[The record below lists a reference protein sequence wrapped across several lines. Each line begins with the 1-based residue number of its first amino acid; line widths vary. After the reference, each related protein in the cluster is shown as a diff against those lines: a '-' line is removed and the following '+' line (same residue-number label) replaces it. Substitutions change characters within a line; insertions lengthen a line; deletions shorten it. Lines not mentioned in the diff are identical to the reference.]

1 MRRAAIAILAIAACT
16 PSQPKPAPP
25 AASSVVVAVDASVPS
40 VADAAVEVEPPSVP
54 EDREKTFAEVL
65 DVLFADR
72 ASTASVA
79 QACAESMPSGA
90 RVRCLYDERYKGDTK
105 AAGLAYEMLTRWR
118 IVAGVE
124 IAHTMNGGYR
134 GEIQLEPFVPTGPER
149 KHLEWAASAFADFE
163 RFFRELDAYGKEH
176 DAGSPKRAYGFRG
189 ITYRFTRSK
198 NVNRPSAYAHDWTIG
213 YNVRGSINL
222 DSEMVRETLFHE
234 IFHLNDP
241 LHGVGGG
248 YWSGPALSPIF
259 DAIVA
264 KCGTNSACLQPYTP
278 NETMVRG
285 GTYYSFQPGNGVVE
299 YAAELALRY
308 YREQRAA
315 LPSGSGLRSLTP
327 RPKAFKCGPPEN
339 ARAWTLMKDEFFR
352 GIDATPAC

>member
-1 MRRAAIAILAIAACT
+1 MKRGAIAIVAIAIAACT
-16 PSQPKPAPP
+16 PSQPKPSP
-25 AASSVVVAVDASVPS
+25 PS
-40 VADAAVEVEPPSVP
+40 VAQEDAATPVPVVVDAAVEASAPEPPSVP

-65 DVLFADR
+65 GVLFADR
-72 ASTASVA
+72 ASTASVTE
-79 QACAESMPSGA
+79 ACAESMPPGA
-90 RVRCLYDERYKGDTK
+90 RVRCLYDERYKGDAK

-134 GEIQLEPFVPTGPER
+134 GEIQLEPFVPTGAER
-149 KHLEWAASAFADFE
+149 KHLEWAVAAFADFE
-163 RFFRELDAYGKEH
+163 RFFRELDAYGKDH
-176 DAGSPKRAYGFRG
+176 DAGTAARAYGFRG

-198 NVNRPSAYAHDWTIG
+198 NVNRPSAYALDWTIG

-241 LHGVGGG
+241 LHGAGGG

-264 KCGTNSACLQPYTP
+264 KCGTNSACLAPYTP

-285 GTYYSFQPGNGVVE
+285 GTYYSFQPGNGVIE

-315 LPSGSGLRSLTP
+315 MRGLSP
-327 RPKAFKCGPPEN
+327 KPKAFKCGPPEN

-352 GIDATPAC
+352 GIDATPACP